1 MLRNQ
6 VTLMGRL
13 GSDAAITTFENGS
26 IVARFQFAV
35 DNQQK
40 NPDPDKNLF
49 YRMFAW
55 GNTANFL
62 MNYCQKGSKLA
73 ISGRLV
79 NRTYIDKNGSTQRVT
94 EVEVRQV
101 VKF

>member
-6 VTLMGRL
+6 VTLVGRL

-26 IVARFQFAV
+26 TVARFQFAV
-35 DNQQK
+35 DRYKQQAESEAA
-40 NPDPDKNLF
+40 L

-55 GNTANFL
+55 GNTASFL
-62 MNYCQKGSKLA
+62 TNYCRKGSKLA
-73 ISGRLV
+73 VSGRLV
-79 NRTYIDKNGSTQRVT
+79 NRTYVDKDGSTKRIT

>member
-6 VTLMGRL
+6 VTLVGRL

-26 IVARFQFAV
+26 TVARFQFAV
-35 DNQQK
+35 DGKKPQMES
-40 NPDPDKNLF
+40 DAVF

-55 GNTANFL
+55 GNTASFL
-62 MNYCQKGSKLA
+62 TNYCCKGSQLA
-73 ISGRLV
+73 VSGRLV
-79 NRTYIDKNGSTQRVT
+79 NRTYVDKDGSTKRIT